1 MFPLKLSISFW
12 GINKWFRFTGFRL
25 FFSQTRNED
34 DPEDYET
41 RIGVMWWGSPFND
54 GTKNKEERNAIRRSV

>member
-1 MFPLKLSISFW
+1 MFPLKLSISLW
-12 GINKWFRFTGFRL
+12 GINNWFRFTGFRI
-25 FFSQTRNED
+25 FFSQTKNED

-54 GTKNKEERNAIRRSV
+54 GTKNKSERNAV